1 MSKITADEFKQ
12 RLEALLLSPG
22 GRGLPRKRRDW
33 DILFKSITLAL
44 EAGRDYSEKEVN
56 QIVEEWLDGIG
67 QAIEIDYVTL
77 RRHLVDAGYL
87 IRDLAGTSY
96 RVGLEAMAELF
107 EPATNTVDPRCYS
120 YFNVRGDFAGH
131 CGYNFKTSSADIQY
145 EPCSAA

>member
-1 MSKITADEFKQ
+1 MPKITADEFKQ
-12 RLEALLLSPG
+12 RLEALLLSSG

-56 QIVEEWLDGIG
+56 QVVGEWLDGIG

-77 RRHLVDAGYL
+77 RRHLVDTGYL

-96 RVGLEAMAELF
+96 RVSLEAMAELF
-107 EPATNTVDPRCYS
+107 EPAADKVDPATVVEEARS
-120 YFNVRGDFAGH
+120 RREQRKRQH
-131 CGYNFKTSSADIQY
+131 LESSDK
-145 EPCSAA
+145 SST

>member
-1 MSKITADEFKQ
+1 MPKITADEFRR

-22 GRGLPRKRRDW
+22 GRGLPRKHRDW

-56 QIVEEWLDGIG
+56 QVMEEWLDGVG

-87 IRDLAGTSY
+87 VRDLAGRSY

-107 EPATNTVDPRCYS
+107 EPTTDTVDPAVIIEEARSRKEQKKRQYLEGKD
-120 YFNVRGDFAGH
+120 R
-131 CGYNFKTSSADIQY
+131 SST
-145 EPCSAA
+145 

>member
-1 MSKITADEFKQ
+1 MSKINAAEFKQ

-56 QIVEEWLDGIG
+56 QAVEEWLDSIG

-87 IRDLAGTSY
+87 VRDLAGTSY
-96 RVGLEAMAELF
+96 RVGLETMAELF
-107 EPATNTVDPRCYS
+107 EPAADTVDPAAVVEEARSRKEQRKRQYLE
-120 YFNVRGDFAGH
+120 NKDR
-131 CGYNFKTSSADIQY
+131 SST
-145 EPCSAA
+145 

>member
-1 MSKITADEFKQ
+1 MPKITADEFRQ

-56 QIVEEWLDGIG
+56 QVMEEWLDGVG

-96 RVGLEAMAELF
+96 RVGLEAMVELF
-107 EPATNTVDPRCYS
+107 EPA
-120 YFNVRGDFAGH
+120 
-131 CGYNFKTSSADIQY
+131 ADAVNPAAVVEEARSRKEQKKRQY
-145 EPCSAA
+145 LGSKDRPST